1 MYKGKTQRVARHA
14 GGGRK
19 KAVAAAAAILI
30 IALAAYLSCRAGGP
44 PDNPDAADL
53 HTRKPDFI
61 FQRIGVYRRDEAP
74 ELGQLRGDAV
84 HEQGPGAVRPDFSAV
99 SLTSGSSASVSSAG
113 SAISDINVKLESS
126 SSSGASIDMTPLPAA
141 LSVAPS
147 SSVSVLNPAAL
158 GGSNANTSAIT
169 LATTV
174 STTSATTTVQ
184 NTAATQEQQALSI
197 ANTSSTGLLMKK
209 YKALYDSD
217 TACSASVYATTYS
230 LYYGLVPAVPN
241 DFANVSA
248 FTPTDLTVSVSPVS
262 GSRYNVTYSAVSHSQ
277 YTSGPAVILT
287 VDTSSSSVVAT
298 KFTGLYT
305 GLGYATI
312 NSTYLFQSG
321 VANKACGALISPP

>member
-30 IALAAYLSCRAGGP
+30 IALAAYYLVGQGVPQITQTQLIYIPANQTSYFSVSGYTVAMRLQSSASSGVTLYTSRVPVLLGP
-44 PDNPDAADL
+44 
-53 HTRKPDFI
+53 I
-61 FQRIGVYRRDEAP
+61 
-74 ELGQLRGDAV
+74 
-84 HEQGPGAVRPDFSAV
+84 SAV

-126 SSSGASIDMTPLPAA
+126 SSSGASIDVTPLPAA

-169 LATTV
+169 L
-174 STTSATTTVQ
+174 ATTTVQ

>member
-30 IALAAYLSCRAGGP
+30 IALAAYYLVGQGVPQITQTQLIYIPANQTSYFSVSGYTVAMRLQSSASSGVTLYTSRVPVLLGP
-44 PDNPDAADL
+44 
-53 HTRKPDFI
+53 I
-61 FQRIGVYRRDEAP
+61 
-74 ELGQLRGDAV
+74 
-84 HEQGPGAVRPDFSAV
+84 SAV

-126 SSSGASIDMTPLPAA
+126 SSSGASIDVTPLPAA

-169 LATTV
+169 RATTV